1 MRKIIIFGNSGSGK
15 STLARKFKKQGLT
28 HLDLDALAW
37 LPSNP
42 PERRPIGQVSEQ
54 IQAFIGENKEWVV
67 EGCYADLLEL
77 VKPFASEAIFMNLP
91 VHLCQ
96 ENARNRPL
104 EPHKYASKKAQDDN
118 LPMLLDWIAGYGERD
133 DALSYS
139 AHNALFKDFQG
150 SKIELTYNENT

>member
-15 STLARKFKKQGLT
+15 STLARKFKNQGLT

-42 PERRPIGQVSEQ
+42 PERRPIGQVYEQ
-54 IQAFIGENKEWVV
+54 IQSFIGDNREWVV

-77 VKPFASEAIFMNLP
+77 AKPFASEAIFMNLP

-96 ENARNRPL
+96 ENARKRPW
-104 EPHKYASKKAQDDN
+104 EPHKYESRKAQDDN
-118 LPMLLDWIAGYGERD
+118 LPMLLDWIAGYMERD
-133 DALSYS
+133 DPLSYS
-139 AHNALFKDFQG
+139 AHNALFKGFQG
-150 SKIELTYNENT
+150 SKKELTYNENA